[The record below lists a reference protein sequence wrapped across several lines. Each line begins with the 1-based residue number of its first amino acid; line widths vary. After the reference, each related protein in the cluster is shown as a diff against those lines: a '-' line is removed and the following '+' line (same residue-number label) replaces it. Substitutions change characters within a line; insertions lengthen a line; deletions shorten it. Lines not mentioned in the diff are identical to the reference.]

1 MFSRKRR
8 HAIILIYIR
17 NENNTIKIKMKVR
30 MEIWMFQFGKQICHA
45 QHPLLLAI
53 ERTYVITDGL
63 FT

>member
-1 MFSRKRR
+1 MRMRMR
-8 HAIILIYIR
+8 
-17 NENNTIKIKMKVR
+17 IKIKMKVR

-63 FT
+63 FP